1 MEKDKRGS
9 GKGGSIS
16 SRSRRKSAPEGL
28 EAEAGFEKWLAFL
41 REHLGSAYSWNGPYA
56 SDLEKVEAIEA
67 ETGVLLQIAP
77 DWSAEEFYS
86 IRVAADPDFAKGS
99 EHYVTR
105 YLESGSPRIMKAT
118 IPGKYGRHEYSPSV
132 YLNSWRLFQRF
143 VPALAVRVHGVLAQP
158 RPHQTPLPSIVTSMQ
173 YIEGGHPKAAQIGKY
188 MRSRGW
194 AEHTDRSETQ
204 DYINA
209 ELRQII
215 RDAHPGNWVKQTGTA
230 ELIPVDISIEQF

>member
-9 GKGGSIS
+9 GKGGPFG
-16 SRSRRKSAPEGL
+16 SRSRRQNAPEGL
-28 EAEAGFEKWLAFL
+28 EVEAGFEKWLAFL
-41 REHLGSAYSWNGPYA
+41 REHLGSAYSWHGPYA
-56 SDLEKVEAIEA
+56 NDLEKVEAIEA
-67 ETGVLLQIAP
+67 ETGVLLRIAP

-86 IRVAADPDFAKGS
+86 SRVAADPDFAKGS

-105 YLESGSPRIMKAT
+105 YIEDGSPRVMKAT

-143 VPALAVRVHGVLAQP
+143 VPALAVRVHGVLGQS
-158 RPHQTPLPSIVTSMQ
+158 RPNQTPLPSIVTSMQ
-173 YIEGGHPKAAQIGKY
+173 YIEGGHPTAAQIGKY

-204 DYINA
+204 DYIHT

-215 RDAHPGNWVKQTGTA
+215 RDAHPGNWVKPDV
-230 ELIPVDISIEQF
+230 IC

>member
-9 GKGGSIS
+9 GKGGPIS
-16 SRSRRKSAPEGL
+16 SRSRRKNPPEGL
-28 EAEAGFEKWLAFL
+28 EVEAGFEKWLAFL
-41 REHLGSAYSWNGPYA
+41 REHLGSAYSWDRPYA

-105 YLESGSPRIMKAT
+105 YLADGSPRVMKAT

-132 YLNSWRLFQRF
+132 YLIRGIFSKVRPSPGGAGAWR
-143 VPALAVRVHGVLAQP
+143 PGATAAP
-158 RPHQTPLPSIVTSMQ
+158 SNATPQ
-173 YIEGGHPKAAQIGKY
+173 H
-188 MRSRGW
+188 RH
-194 AEHTDRSETQ
+194 EHAI
-204 DYINA
+204 Y
-209 ELRQII
+209 
-215 RDAHPGNWVKQTGTA
+215 
-230 ELIPVDISIEQF
+230 